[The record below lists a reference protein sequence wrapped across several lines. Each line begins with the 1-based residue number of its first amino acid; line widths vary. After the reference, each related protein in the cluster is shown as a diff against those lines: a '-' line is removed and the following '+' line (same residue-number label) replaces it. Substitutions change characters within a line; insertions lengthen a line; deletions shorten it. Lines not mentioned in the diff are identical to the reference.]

1 MRIRISWSAESMQLH
16 LLLPVLAVALSMQC
30 AAVAS
35 GSMLEVRAPGKA
47 LVHSVITSGCGKYFD
62 WQVMG
67 LVYS

>member
-1 MRIRISWSAESMQLH
+1 MQLPF
-16 LLLPVLAVALSMQC
+16 LLRVVAVAILSMQS
-30 AAVAS
+30 AAAAS
-35 GSMLEVRAPGKA
+35 DSMLEGRAPGKA